1 MFWSRLRQS
10 RHRVYAFSNEF
21 KRSHH
26 LTSGPIVNQY
36 ISPRTIVPVLNNPKF
51 IVQDRQWEF
60 FHQARFYGKR
70 IKVILLLNH
79 TFLFWVCV
87 GKFMGQPIKFGNV
100 FQPLKKEKEED
111 QLEPRV
117 NEQITAP
124 WIRLVTEEG
133 ACRNNLIFDVLNT
146 FWM

>member
-1 MFWSRLRQS
+1 
-10 RHRVYAFSNEF
+10 
-21 KRSHH
+21 
-26 LTSGPIVNQY
+26 
-36 ISPRTIVPVLNNPKF
+36 
-51 IVQDRQWEF
+51 
-60 FHQARFYGKR
+60 
-70 IKVILLLNH
+70 
-79 TFLFWVCV
+79 
-87 GKFMGQPIKFGNV
+87 MGQPIKFGNV

-133 ACRNNLIFDVLNT
+133 ACRNNLIFNVLNT